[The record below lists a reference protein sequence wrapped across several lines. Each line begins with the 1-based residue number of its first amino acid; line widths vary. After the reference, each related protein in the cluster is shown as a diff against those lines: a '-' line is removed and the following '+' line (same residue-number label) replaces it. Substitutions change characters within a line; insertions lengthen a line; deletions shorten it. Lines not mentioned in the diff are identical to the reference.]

1 MKVKFLT
8 SVASQS
14 YAYDYG
20 EIAEVPEE
28 AAREFIRY
36 GKAVEVVA
44 TACPHC
50 GGTLEQEPTLEA
62 AALAGSGE
70 RATLP
75 GSRKRG

>member
-1 MKVKFLT
+1 MRIKFT
-8 SVASQS
+8 VSVASQS

-20 EIAEVPEE
+20 EIAEVPDEK
-28 AAREFIRY
+28 AREFIRY

-50 GGTLEQEPTLEA
+50 GGAIEDREPEA
-62 AALAGSGE
+62 AALAGAGE

-75 GSRKRG
+75 GARKRG

>member
-1 MKVKFLT
+1 MKIRFVV

-20 EIAEVPEE
+20 EVAEVPDK
-28 AAREFIRY
+28 AAEEFIRY
-36 GKAVEVVA
+36 GKAVAVVA

-50 GGTLEQEPTLEA
+50 GHELEA
-62 AALAGSGE
+62 PETAALAGAGE

-75 GSRKRG
+75 GGRKRG